1 MVESVQR
8 GSLLS
13 RMLRAARLDP
23 ELYAEVRSDRTAT
36 IQAISIIV
44 VVGVAHG
51 VATIVRALLM
61 GWWSS
66 VAMLVA
72 FLFEVGLWLTV
83 ASATYVTGRV
93 IFGSAAKYGEV
104 MRPLGFATTPGLF
117 ILLAV
122 LLSGTLAQAPALV
135 VLALWRLAAAA
146 VAACAALRLR
156 LLTSLASFSLG
167 LVAGLACLGV
177 GISFL
182 WRLLGEG

>member
-1 MVESVQR
+1 
-8 GSLLS
+8 
-13 RMLRAARLDP
+13 MLRAARLDP
-23 ELYAEVRSDRTAT
+23 LLYAEVRSDRTAT
-36 IQAISIIV
+36 IQAISV
-44 VVGVAHG
+44 VTLVGVAHA

-83 ASATYVTGRV
+83 ASATYVIGRYA
-93 IFGSAAKYGEV
+93 FGSASSYGEV
-104 MRPLGFATTPGLF
+104 LRPLGFAATPGLL

-122 LLSGTLAQAPALV
+122 LLSGTVMQAPALV

-146 VAACAALRLR
+146 VAARSALRLR
-156 LLTSLASFSLG
+156 LLTSLASVSLG

-182 WRLLGEG
+182 WRVLGEA